1 MKKIIAASA
10 LLTLFA
16 PILSADFV
24 RLVPPDPDSNDSIE
38 VRMGGSWRD
47 GCVPRDPEVSVAGTE
62 ITITLTAG
70 TKSCPAV
77 ITAWRADATIPPL
90 APGYYTVHVFLP
102 LEPDADPVLW
112 RSISFPVREAD
123 VEFEILPSSGPAA
136 GGYEV
141 TILGQFGEC
150 TVTPPCPVPE
160 VLFDGV
166 PSPSVRD
173 IPGGVVATVPPHAE
187 GTADV
192 ELRTRD
198 GMPLETISSGFFYF
212 APASEPHPAAFKP
225 FLLPV
230 FFEGPGARESDWTT
244 DAWVFNRGEAPVAP
258 LNAATILL
266 CPADADPCQS
276 EFPPHETLQIQ
287 HGADR
292 RDRGLI
298 LYVPRSQA
306 EDLELS
312 LHIRDLSRQSES
324 AGTEIP
330 VVSEEDLQED
340 FVQLLN
346 IPVDSRFRQ
355 TLRIFSVD
363 GDSGARVQIQ
373 AFPMSGES
381 RNLGLVVMTLEGG
394 EECADEICHPLEPAT
409 AVLNDFRSAF
419 PDIGETERVR
429 LDIRPVD
436 EALRLWA
443 FVSVTNNDTQQVTT
457 VTPD

>member
-1 MKKIIAASA
+1 MRRIIQSCV
-10 LLTLFA
+10 LLLGFA
-16 PILSADFV
+16 PVLSADFV

-47 GCVPRDPEVSVAGTE
+47 GCVPRDPVMSIDGDE
-62 ITITLTAG
+62 ITITLTVG

-90 APGYYTVHVFLP
+90 EPGYYTLHVFLP
-102 LEPDADPVLW
+102 LEPNADPVLW
-112 RSISFPVREAD
+112 RSIRFPVREAD
-123 VEFEILPSSGPAA
+123 VDFEILPASGPVG
-136 GGYEV
+136 GGYDV

-150 TVTPPCPVPE
+150 TVTPPCPVPQ

-166 PSPSVRD
+166 ASPSVRD
-173 IPGGVVATVPPHAE
+173 IPGGVVAAVPPHAE

-192 ELRTRD
+192 ELRTRE
-198 GMPLETISSGFFYF
+198 GTPLETIESGFFYF
-212 APASEPHPAAFKP
+212 APASEPHPSAFKP

-230 FFEGPGARESDWTT
+230 FFEGPGARGSEWTT

-258 LNAATILL
+258 LNAGTILL
-266 CPADADPCQS
+266 CPADADPCQT

-287 HGADR
+287 HGSER
-292 RDRGLI
+292 RDRGL
-298 LYVPRSQA
+298 LLFAPRSQA
-306 EDLELS
+306 EDLDLS
-312 LHIRDLSRQSES
+312 LHIRDLSRQAES
-324 AGTEIP
+324 AGTEVP

-355 TLRIFSVD
+355 TLRIYSID
-363 GDSGARVQIQ
+363 GDSGASVQVQ
-373 AFPMSGES
+373 AFPMTGET
-381 RNLGLVVMTLEGG
+381 RNLGLVVLTLGGG
-394 EECADEICHPLEPAT
+394 EDCEEEICHPLEPAV
-409 AVLNDFRSAF
+409 AVLNDFRAAF
-419 PDIGETERVR
+419 PGIGETDRIR

-443 FVSVTNNDTQQVTT
+443 FVSVTNNDTQQATT